1 MKGQIMKKSIS
12 FALALIAYLF
22 FFYYVM
28 VLAVD
33 KISDFSVYAVYWR
46 VIFKGWLTTIML
58 SGLSLLLSLVVG
70 LILYLMVESKIG
82 FLYFLA
88 EIHKTI
94 IFGTPL
100 LVIAIV
106 AYYYIGDAFHI
117 DSKFWVGVLTLALYI
132 GAYISDIYKGAIEGI
147 HENQW
152 QTAKMFG
159 LTKYQTYRYVVF
171 PQVLKSILPPLAGQF
186 ALTIKGSALLSY
198 MATDEFLNTV
208 KTVQSISFRY
218 PEGFIIISI
227 GYWLLTV
234 PLVVVVRIFEKRV
247 NYKEQTW
254 NLK

>member
-1 MKGQIMKKSIS
+1 MKKIIN
-12 FALALIAYLF
+12 FTLALMVYMS

-28 VLAVD
+28 VVRSGKAQ
-33 KISDFSVYAVYWR
+33 DFSVYLEYGN
-46 VIFKGWLTTIML
+46 VIFKGWLTTILL
-58 SGLSLLLSLVVG
+58 SGASLLLSLIIG
-70 LILYLMVESKIG
+70 LVLYLMVVSKNS
-82 FLYFLA
+82 FLYSLA

-106 AYYYIGDAFHI
+106 AYYYIGNAFNV
-117 DSKFWVGVLTLALYI
+117 DSKFWVGVITLGLYI

-147 HENQW
+147 HDNQW

-159 LTKYQTYRYVVF
+159 LTKFQTYRYVVF

-198 MATDEFLNTV
+198 MATDEFLNTI

-218 PEGFIIISI
+218 NEGFILVTL
-227 GYWLLTV
+227 GYWLLTI
-234 PLVVVVRIFEKRV
+234 PLVVVVRIFERRV
-247 NYKEQTW
+247 NYKESTW